1 MVEPAKSM
9 KPRRASQ
16 PPPTPVVREVPL
28 PGAGDRIENAD
39 EDQREDD
46 EFAELDPLG
55 HQAGDDGGRCAG
67 KGCLEQ
73 EIDAGDKSRAR
84 YNVRGDGWIEEQTAE
99 FQNAGDHPVGL
110 VHQLVADE
118 PVGAHGESEHH
129 QVLGQDVDRI
139 FLAAHPGFN
148 HGEAGIHEDHQH
160 RRHQQ
165 PEVVGKEFGCKRCSL
180 GKGLSPGRQI
190 EDPETHQGQGHT
202 GQPHRRAI
210 GSQAANAVE
219 EEHRPLQKAGFLK
232 CLAAP
237 LRRRLVCSCHE

>member
-1 MVEPAKSM
+1 MTRNRLRATSHEFADPGAEQSSANQTRPSTEGVNDGGAGEVDEAEACKPAT
-9 KPRRASQ
+9 AD
-16 PPPTPVVREVPL
+16 TVFREVPL
-28 PGAGDRIENAD
+28 PGAGDWIENSD

-73 EIDAGDKSRAR
+73 EVDAGDKSRAR
-84 YNVRGDGWIEEQTAE
+84 YIVRGDGGVKEQTTE

-110 VHQLVADE
+110 VHQLIADE

-139 FLAAHPGFN
+139 FLAAHPGFH
-148 HGEAGIHEDHQH
+148 HGEAGVHEDHQY

-165 PEVVGKEFGCKRCSL
+165 PEVVGKEFGCKGCSF

-202 GQPHRRAI
+202 GEPHR
-210 GSQAANAVE
+210 
-219 EEHRPLQKAGFLK
+219 
-232 CLAAP
+232 
-237 LRRRLVCSCHE
+237 